1 MRACRS
7 IKRFQST
14 YYAIYLQV
22 FYLKHNVDQCW
33 PSPRFM
39 FCFARYTWRFIK
51 LAVHVQL
58 CPGYFNITILKTIP
72 NTYFMIHKVAFTQ
85 KYTDTVVQKF
95 RWATHRSFFFF
106 SAKSETFALHSV
118 RPEGV
123 HVHESTDGRS
133 EFLRVQSNNL
143 LSRNPFDWWIFS
155 KNSVFVLFCFFRNS
169 SRDSILTSV
178 S

>member
-14 YYAIYLQV
+14 YYTIYLQV

-58 CPGYFNITILKTIP
+58 CPGYFNITILTTIP

-95 RWATHRSFFFF
+95 RWATHRSFFF
-106 SAKSETFALHSV
+106 SAKSETFALHGV

-123 HVHESTDGRS
+123 RVHESTDGGVNFCGC
-133 EFLRVQSNNL
+133 EAITCFLEI
-143 LSRNPFDWWIFS
+143 LSTDEYSAKILF
-155 KNSVFVLFCFFRNS
+155 LFCFVFFVPQAETRFL
-169 SRDSILTSV
+169 RL
-178 S
+178 